1 MPVDLIQLLAL
12 LGMLFG
18 PKSSKLGA
26 LGMVNEGLSMI
37 YQNKTGCFNSR
48 RKEGEMHK
56 VTEYAKKFKQ
66 DQNIFKVPNKES
78 ISIIY
83 GGKKPKKPLPVS

>member
-1 MPVDLIQLLAL
+1 MI
-12 LGMLFG
+12 
-18 PKSSKLGA
+18 
-26 LGMVNEGLSMI
+26 NEGISMI
-37 YQNKTGCFNSR
+37 SPHKTSCLNSR

-56 VTEYAKKFKQ
+56 VTEYARKFKQ

-83 GGKKPKKPLPVS
+83 GGKKPEKTNLPFP